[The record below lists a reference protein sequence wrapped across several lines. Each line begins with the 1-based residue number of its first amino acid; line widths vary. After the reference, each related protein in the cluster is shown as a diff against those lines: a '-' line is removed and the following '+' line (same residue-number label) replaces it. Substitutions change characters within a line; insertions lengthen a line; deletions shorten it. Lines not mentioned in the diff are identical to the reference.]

1 MSDEGAVCKVW
12 IIMECRCLAED
23 SKVRVYLSKVR
34 KSKWQAARRFIKKA
48 APHVIRLFGAIALTY
63 LYSVWSIEQ
72 AFIQRGYKA
81 YGGEYLV
88 IPFVFYGIYKVFG
101 WIQKLFYGGVTY
113 ESLSETYTADTG
125 GTKVCG
131 RKSLGN

>member
-1 MSDEGAVCKVW
+1 MPDECIVCNVW
-12 IIMECRCLAED
+12 IIMECQCLAED